1 MNNSE
6 NKIYVPHEL
15 KKIEMDIEN
24 KIFLINGEEF
34 GKGCKSISIHCNPPE
49 WKFRVVIDKPIEFQA
64 TFDLNGKEITTETG
78 KEEKNNN
85 GKSRKASK
93 RNCKSR
99 V

>member
-1 MNNSE
+1 MLKEKSNE
-6 NKIYVPHEL
+6 NKIFVPHEL

-64 TFDLNGKEITTETG
+64 TFDLNGQEKTAQYLMRG
-78 KEEKNNN
+78 K
-85 GKSRKASK
+85 
-93 RNCKSR
+93 
-99 V
+99 